1 MNAPVVAPR
10 SRTGLSSTELTV
22 TVTAVLV
29 VAVNP
34 PDARSVAAMLT
45 TAEPLKCNLLVAN
58 VTPAA
63 SAKVALIAAT
73 WPDNVTEFVPL
84 PDAEVTP
91 LVTSNLTVN
100 VPLVTL
106 PQPHVVKYYQHQQL
120 HDQ

>member
-1 MNAPVVAPR
+1 
-10 SRTGLSSTELTV
+10 
-22 TVTAVLV
+22 
-29 VAVNP
+29 
-34 PDARSVAAMLT
+34 MLT
-45 TAEPLKCNLLVAN
+45 TAEPLKFLLEQMS
-58 VTPAA
+58 PAA

-106 PQPHVVKYYQHQQL
+106 NTTSCSEVLSTSATDRPVTATEVSSFVDFVSALLATVITGTSLTAVTSKVSVFAAASTR
-120 HDQ
+120 